1 VLELNASDERGISV
15 VREKIKTFARETP
28 RHAGV
33 SSYVPLLYFNVTAY
47 NSDGKEYPCPPYK
60 LIILDEAD
68 SMTQDAQSALRRIME
83 TYSRITRFCLVCN
96 YVTRSAFPYSHVRG
110 QLKVRIIEPL
120 ASRCSKFRFRPL
132 AQGSSEARIQMIANA
147 EGVQADEG
155 VSFLWRSTK
164 YEADLSGT
172 PAHSGIGKW

>member
-28 RHAGV
+28 RHAGI
-33 SSYVPLLYFNVTAY
+33 SSYISLLPDRIEAKIPR
-47 NSDGKEYPCPPYK
+47 DGKEYPCPPYK

-96 YVTRSAFPYSHVRG
+96 YVTRSAIYRLSVHG
-110 QLKVRIIEPL
+110 ELMVRIIEPL

-155 VSFLWRSTK
+155 VSCRCLEILRRS
-164 YEADLSGT
+164 
-172 PAHSGIGKW
+172 

>member
-28 RHAGV
+28 RSV
-33 SSYVPLLYFNVTAY
+33 RIS
-47 NSDGKEYPCPPYK
+47 SDGKTYPCPPYK

-96 YVTRSAFPYSHVRG
+96 YVTR
-110 QLKVRIIEPL
+110 L
-120 ASRCSKFRFRPL
+120 ARDAL
-132 AQGSSEARIQMIANA
+132 
-147 EGVQADEG
+147 
-155 VSFLWRSTK
+155 T
-164 YEADLSGT
+164 EADMSGLST
-172 PAHSGIGKW
+172 PSRRVAPSSVSVPLRRNRRRRVLR